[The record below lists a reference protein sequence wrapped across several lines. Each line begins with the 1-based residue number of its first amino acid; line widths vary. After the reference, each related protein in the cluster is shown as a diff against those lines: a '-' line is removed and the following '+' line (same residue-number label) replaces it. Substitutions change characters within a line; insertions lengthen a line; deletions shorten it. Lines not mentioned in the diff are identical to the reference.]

1 MPDSIW
7 CVFYLHSKEPKCET
21 TWKMA
26 CHHPEP
32 GNDSQKHHLPNMR
45 RKASSKKT
53 AHVEKKSDQIK
64 SISDFARHL
73 NLSSWTV
80 SRAINGHPEV
90 TEKTRR
96 RIMAAMEELNFRP
109 NPLARGLGGRRTN
122 MIGVCF
128 MGLGNP
134 ILDRKVYYLQEFF
147 RRHQLRSFLEMRPRD
162 IEHETR
168 AIEDFKRI
176 HVDGTVLIHS
186 DLDAETTRRLF
197 AGRACVHVDPHLPQ
211 QSPSVSLDRHRAMRL
226 LMEYLLR
233 LGHRSFALLGI
244 RESDPWRWPALVETA
259 TANGLDPDRALL
271 PVEPPQDMESPIERG
286 EMMAE
291 TVLSWAERP
300 TAIIAVDD
308 STALGAIQALH
319 KAGIDV
325 PRHMSVTGF
334 DNLDL
339 ARKLHP
345 TLTTI
350 EQNPLRLMERA
361 GSVLLKQIA
370 LPPDERGQPIAE
382 SVAPELII
390 GESTGPSWI
399 Q

>member
-1 MPDSIW
+1 MP
-7 CVFYLHSKEPKCET
+7 
-21 TWKMA
+21 
-26 CHHPEP
+26 
-32 GNDSQKHHLPNMR
+32 
-45 RKASSKKT
+45 RKGSSKKT
-53 AHVEKKSDQIK
+53 SAAGKNTEQIK

-73 NLSSWTV
+73 DLSSWTV

-90 TEKTRR
+90 NEKTRQ
-96 RIMAAMEELNFRP
+96 RIMAAMDALDFRP

-162 IEHETR
+162 LEHETR

-176 HVDGTVLIHS
+176 HVDGMVLIHS
-186 DLDAETTRRLF
+186 ELDAASTRRLF

-211 QSPSVSLDRHRAMRL
+211 QSPSVALDRHRAMRL
-226 LMEYLLR
+226 LMEHLLR

-259 TANGLDPDRALL
+259 KTNGLNPHKVLR
-271 PVEPPQDMESPIERG
+271 PVEPSPEIESLIERG
-286 EMMAE
+286 ELMAE
-291 TVLSWAERP
+291 TVLDWAERP
-300 TAIIAVDD
+300 TAITAVDD
-308 STALGAIQALH
+308 RTALGAIQALH

-361 GSVLLKQIA
+361 GAMLLKQIA
-370 LPPDERGQPIAE
+370 LPPDKRGQPVVE
-382 SVAPELII
+382 SVAPELIV
-390 GESTGPSWI
+390 GESTGPCWPK
-399 Q
+399 